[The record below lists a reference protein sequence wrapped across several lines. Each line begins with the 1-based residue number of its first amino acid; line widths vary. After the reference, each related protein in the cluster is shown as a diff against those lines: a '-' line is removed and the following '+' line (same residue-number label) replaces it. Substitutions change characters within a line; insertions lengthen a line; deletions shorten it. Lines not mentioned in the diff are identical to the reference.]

1 MYFLFMKPLQEDK
14 SQKKGSLM
22 NMKSQNC
29 MEQIENLIPVIVKY
43 IHFTTEV
50 SSPMELGY
58 L

>member
-1 MYFLFMKPLQEDK
+1 
-14 SQKKGSLM
+14 
-22 NMKSQNC
+22 MKSQNC

-43 IHFTTEV
+43 IHFTAEV